1 MYTPAA
7 QRRPCGRTKPRDHPS
22 RQASCSRCCRVTR
35 LWAGGGGAGDDGT
48 STFFQRSRT
57 HRTIQVERLV
67 GRVGTVAVPGVTTGR
82 RDEDAGVTNGTVA
95 VPVDTRAGFA
105 CILRDAQALPHR
117 ASSTVRPP
125 PCAPHRASSTARP
138 PPSVRLARH
147 TGPAKPRTPAPVRS
161 MESDPDYATSGSGP
175 AAQAAEPVMMK
186 PAA

>member
-117 ASSTVRPP
+117 ASSTARPCVLHRAPPTVRPP
-125 PCAPHRASSTARP
+125 PRVRHRASASRATLVRP
-138 PPSVRLARH
+138 NPVLLLPSAPWRAIRITRRQALAR
-147 TGPAKPRTPAPVRS
+147 RLRRRS
-161 MESDPDYATSGSGP
+161 RS
-175 AAQAAEPVMMK
+175 
-186 PAA
+186 

>member
-1 MYTPAA
+1 MKRDPSPGRAAEQHDTPAA

-82 RDEDAGVTNGTVA
+82 RDEDAAVTNGTVA

-105 CILRDAQALPHR
+105 WILRDAQAM
-117 ASSTVRPP
+117 
-125 PCAPHRASSTARP
+125 PHRASSTARP
-138 PPSVRLARH
+138 PPCVLHRASASRATLVRPNPVLLLPSAPWRAIRVTRRQALAR
-147 TGPAKPRTPAPVRS
+147 RLRRRS
-161 MESDPDYATSGSGP
+161 RS
-175 AAQAAEPVMMK
+175 
-186 PAA
+186 